1 MEIRTSINNHTTDVA
16 ADRSAAEVLLTEYR
30 DELATLVQSPET
42 TTKTEYGL
50 SLAKPTDGS
59 QFYLG
64 GPTKGDTAQINVH
77 VPADL
82 LANITGVPVDG
93 FDISPEPIRGGYA
106 DLIKVHTHPIPTD
119 CDSIV
124 GLSHGDLRDAVPGP
138 DRFLRPE
145 ARRPPMEIYR
155 AHGAIIYSYQQS
167 QLSRDVPDKK
177 EIIRS
182 YKYLPLC
189 QTIPADSKLTAWLH
203 FIERTPAGVNQSR
216 FELVER
222 HYETLERV
230 TGSPQQKFTAQRDV
244 LANTVSELL
253 IPLTW

>member
-1 MEIRTSINNHTTDVA
+1 MEIRTSINNHTSDVA

-59 QFYLG
+59 QFYVG

-82 LANITGVPVDG
+82 LANITGVPVDE
-93 FDISPEPIRGGYA
+93 FDISPEPIRTGYT
-106 DLIKVHTHPIPTD
+106 DLIKIHTHPI
-119 CDSIV
+119 SHNNIV

-155 AHGAIIYSYQQS
+155 AQGAIIYGYQQS
-167 QLSRDVPDKK
+167 QLSRDVPDKE

-203 FIERTPAGVNQSR
+203 LIERTPAGVNQSR

-222 HYETLERV
+222 HYKTLERV
-230 TGSPQQKFTAQRDV
+230 TGSPQQKFIAQRDV
-244 LANTVSELL
+244 LGNTVSEVL
-253 IPLTW
+253 IPLTR